1 MLAKMRM
8 RSVSVEN
15 LGDIVKHMIDGVL
28 EDNDQAAKLHQAVLE
43 EYYLTKIKEFKQE
56 KTEVNI
62 DDVEQEVV
70 RRSLSK
76 NTVDQFLS
84 EDKNTKPSKSQ
95 VLIFSSDTI
104 AVTKFTKS
112 SQDLESQSI
121 DCKSTTNI
129 PNNISTHKIEDAGPD
144 DLTNAP
150 VVHIVHRPK
159 YPKPLQAGALN
170 NTDVCRSSATSF
182 LKNHSTRINITQ
194 VMDESTC
201 RPPTAENIQE
211 SPNNVSSNTEKNK
224 CRHSFSEKEA
234 SVITSRSEK
243 EREVPI
249 EFRNKGEIA
258 FENWKREKNRYYR
271 HIYREEQKKKR
282 LEQTAKATEI
292 QKKEAATEVF
302 IIRYAEL
309 LWKLV
314 LSLKLN
320 FSPREAFLF
329 WRKQQDAR
337 QILNNARKRILAQME
352 AQKLQNNEK
361 RTINS
366 QAFKA
371 WKKQKDI
378 KLRERKMYTIAYDQP
393 IFPKQQVKSHKPK
406 ADLNVAFNVWLDQLD
421 CVLHQKYLRER
432 RYLVRSCYCQPA
444 YFGSAVLSG
453 R

>member
-1 MLAKMRM
+1 MVYLKIMVKYCIYIGNPVQNLRLRETM
-8 RSVSVEN
+8 MYVS
-15 LGDIVKHMIDGVL
+15 
-28 EDNDQAAKLHQAVLE
+28 DQAAKLHQAVLE

-243 EREVPI
+243 ERE
-249 EFRNKGEIA
+249 
-258 FENWKREKNRYYR
+258 
-271 HIYREEQKKKR
+271 EQKKKR

>member
-15 LGDIVKHMIDGVL
+15 LGNIVKHMIDGVL

-70 RRSLSK
+70 R
-76 NTVDQFLS
+76 
-84 EDKNTKPSKSQ
+84 
-95 VLIFSSDTI
+95 SSDTI

-121 DCKSTTNI
+121 DCKSATNI
-129 PNNISTHKIEDAGPD
+129 PNNISTHKIEVAGPD

-211 SPNNVSSNTEKNK
+211 SPNNVSSNTEINK
-224 CRHSFSEKEA
+224 CRHSLSEKEA

-258 FENWKREKNRYYR
+258 FDNWKREKNRYYR

-292 QKKEAATEVF
+292 QKKEAATE
-302 IIRYAEL
+302 
-309 LWKLV
+309 
-314 LSLKLN
+314 
-320 FSPREAFLF
+320 AFLF

-352 AQKLQNNEK
+352 AQKLQSNEK

>member
-1 MLAKMRM
+1 MVYLKIMVKYCIYIGNPVQNLRLRETM
-8 RSVSVEN
+8 MYVS
-15 LGDIVKHMIDGVL
+15 
-28 EDNDQAAKLHQAVLE
+28 DQAAKLHQAVLE

-144 DLTNAP
+144 D
-150 VVHIVHRPK
+150 
-159 YPKPLQAGALN
+159 
-170 NTDVCRSSATSF
+170 
-182 LKNHSTRINITQ
+182 

>member
-1 MLAKMRM
+1 MVYLKIMVKYCIYIGNPVQNLRLRETM
-8 RSVSVEN
+8 MYVS
-15 LGDIVKHMIDGVL
+15 
-28 EDNDQAAKLHQAVLE
+28 DQAAKLHQAVLE

-243 EREVPI
+243 ERE
-249 EFRNKGEIA
+249 
-258 FENWKREKNRYYR
+258 
-271 HIYREEQKKKR
+271 EQKKKR

-292 QKKEAATEVF
+292 QKKEAAT
-302 IIRYAEL
+302 
-309 LWKLV
+309 
-314 LSLKLN
+314 
-320 FSPREAFLF
+320 EAFLF